1 MFVKDGVSEIVLLFE
16 EWYMNMWSIVYG
28 GVMMM
33 FVDIVFVMVVC
44 SLIDDG
50 VGVVM
55 VEMKVN
61 FM

>member
-1 MFVKDGVSEIVLLFE
+1 MSEIVLLFE